1 MSHKGAGEQLSNLT
15 EWLAGAFETARIV
28 VSRIHAE
35 VLKEGKVPSKAG
47 QMNQIHLPIVVT

>member
-28 VSRIHAE
+28 VSRINE
-35 VLKEGKVPSKAG
+35 SD
-47 QMNQIHLPIVVT
+47 HLPLIVT